1 MKIVSTLLCLILI
14 SVQSIHAQ
22 NPGRRVPVGGD
33 PTVHAPQPGMPLKG
47 EPIVQVPGPLGSV
60 PYVEGDPCPDIPFC
74 CPGPGNYPT
83 APTHG
88 TGCALTVAAMAVPII
103 LIAGVAA
110 VILIT
115 SQPKNP

>member
-1 MKIVSTLLCLILI
+1 MKTIMTLLCLII
-14 SVQSIHAQ
+14 MSVQSIHAAQ
-22 NPGRRVPVGGD
+22 NVDQGLPVKEE
-33 PTVHAPQPGMPLKG
+33 QM
-47 EPIVQVPGPLGSV
+47 VQVPGPLGSI

-83 APTHG
+83 APNHG